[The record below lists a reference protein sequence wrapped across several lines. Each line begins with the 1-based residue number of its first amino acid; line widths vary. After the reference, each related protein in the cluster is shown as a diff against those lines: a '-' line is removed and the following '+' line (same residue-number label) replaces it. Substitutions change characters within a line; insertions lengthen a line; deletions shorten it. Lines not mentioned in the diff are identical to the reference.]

1 MGQNSKIEV
10 STNINYQ
17 NMEVYFYDPFIEKSN
32 TSEKKQI
39 KNIEDTDIENRISYA
54 KEQSNKRLKEKFGN
68 EDNLNESLT
77 LVKEAVT
84 LYNEDAKNGWQKKNA
99 LLAQYSE
106 NMSKKVTEIFEK
118 IAGKNEN
125 SKYKYASY
133 TKKIKPGLAKLA
145 EEDAK
150 TIWECSKQ
158 LEEAIKQSSLKI
170 FVVDKGKDG
179 IVDFDMTKYKKIEQT
194 IATFKAV
201 AAKLLKIQREKKIIE
216 TDEIAAEVDSVLKK
230 LEGNDG
236 YKKYRGFGATQSK
249 TNKVKEEDIITFSN
263 MYTYLSGA
271 VASAIG
277 IATEA
282 ELAQMLNGQDIM
294 ESLIASL
301 KGGEILNNTPFPFS
315 VAGADK
321 TALLLSNGQSLETT
335 SKVDISGIFNISVKS
350 HLSAIDGEGNLKDD
364 KSISVSYL
372 KTTLNRFFLTS
383 TNTKGNQGYR
393 SHFVYKIY
401 KDGLQN
407 DMKQAFLYAY
417 AVRAL
422 VGNNKNDLVELY
434 FDTHGGVH
442 LITDFLDKFLCEK
455 DENGEIVK
463 NALRQLKVT
472 IDKKDGFREKVEN
485 SIITYD
491 KNAELM
497 KLYKSKYV
505 YSDLL
510 DDTKKSRGREL
521 PDADITISANL

>member
-1 MGQNSKIEV
+1 MGQNPKIEV
-10 STNINYQ
+10 STNDINYAE
-17 NMEVYFYDPFIEKSN
+17 MKVYFYDPFTNNSKVKGK
-32 TSEKKQI
+32 TI
-39 KNIEDTDIENRISYA
+39 KDIEDTDIGERISYA
-54 KEQSNKRLKEKFGN
+54 KKQSDKRLKEKFGN

-84 LYNEDAKNGWQKKNA
+84 LYNEGAENSWQKKNA

-158 LEEAIKQSSLKI
+158 LEEAIKQSSLQI

-201 AAKLLKIQREKKIIE
+201 SAKLLKIQREKKIIE

-230 LEGNDG
+230 LEENDG
-236 YKKYRGFGATQSK
+236 YKKYRGFGTTQSK

-294 ESLIASL
+294 ESLI
-301 KGGEILNNTPFPFS
+301 KQFGDFS

-321 TALLLSNGQSLETT
+321 TALVLSNGQLLETT
-335 SKVDISGIFNISVKS
+335 SKVDISGVFNISVKS
-350 HLSAIDGEGNLKDD
+350 HLSAIDGEGNFKDD

-372 KTTLNRFFLTS
+372 TTTLNRFFLTS
-383 TNTKGNQGYR
+383 TNVSNSDDLR
-393 SHFVYKIY
+393 AHFVYKIY

-422 VGNNKNDLVELY
+422 VGNNENDLVELY

-442 LITDFLDKFLCEK
+442 LITDFLDKFLSKNEDNK
-455 DENGEIVK
+455 DTIT

-472 IDKKDGFREKVEN
+472 IKKKDDFREKVEN

-505 YSDLL
+505 YNELL
-510 DDTKKSRGREL
+510 DDTKKSRGRKL